1 MKSSKLYFFSGE
13 TLKELRRKKA
23 YAEQRKISQQVFAA
37 EIKRPYGTVATWESK
52 GIPKIEDAVIVAE
65 YYGVP
70 VPEAVPMPAEYA
82 TGKGTDDG
90 MAREPDDVPFIS
102 SAASAIIE
110 ALNKVIESKDQ
121 IIAEKER
128 LILEKERVIELIRKQ
143 LDRQDDSMD

>member
-1 MKSSKLYFFSGE
+1 MKSNKLYFFSGG
-13 TLKELRRKKA
+13 TLQQLRRKKA

-52 GIPKIEDAVIVAE
+52 GIPKIEDAVLVAE

-70 VPEAVPMPAEYA
+70 VPEAMPVSTEYV
-82 TGKGTDDG
+82 TGKGTDEG

-110 ALNKVIESKDQ
+110 ALNKLIESKDQ

-128 LILEKERVIELIRKQ
+128 LILEKERVIELIRRQ
-143 LDRQDDSMD
+143 LDGPADRQ